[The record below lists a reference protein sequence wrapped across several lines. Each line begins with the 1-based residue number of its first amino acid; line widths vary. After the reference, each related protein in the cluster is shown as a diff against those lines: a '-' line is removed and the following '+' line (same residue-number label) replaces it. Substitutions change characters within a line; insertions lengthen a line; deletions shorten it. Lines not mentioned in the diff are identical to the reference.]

1 MSKGYIKIIFS
12 LLISSVYM
20 SNKTFAAEANSDIEA
35 LRKFA
40 RPPNIRSIFPNDYS
54 EGAIEEQSFNSC
66 VYPQEIEIAEKVM
79 NEAERLL
86 QYHAES
92 TDDYK
97 LYHKFSKDSIA
108 YYKKHGNT
116 LIFKFNHK
124 IKYPDKYNYI
134 ISILWNSNAKYVGG
148 QIVKEKVAR
157 AYSPNLMMIQQRYKN
172 DAISF
177 HGYYYALAKK
187 VQVSDDTTIIVYASS
202 DVNDYNSVNKKKYT
216 NTILESA
223 NSFKP
228 KIYSE
233 KDIRNGELTRMFVNL
248 SGFIIQKKGIAL
260 ILPISTLLILIPL
273 FLKIY

>member
-66 VYPQEIEIAEKVM
+66 VYPQEIEIAE
-79 NEAERLL
+79 
-86 QYHAES
+86 
-92 TDDYK
+92 
-97 LYHKFSKDSIA
+97 
-108 YYKKHGNT
+108 
-116 LIFKFNHK
+116 
-124 IKYPDKYNYI
+124 KYNYI

-260 ILPISTLLILIPL
+260 ILPISTL
-273 FLKIY
+273 

>member
-1 MSKGYIKIIFS
+1 
-12 LLISSVYM
+12 
-20 SNKTFAAEANSDIEA
+20 
-35 LRKFA
+35 
-40 RPPNIRSIFPNDYS
+40 
-54 EGAIEEQSFNSC
+54 
-66 VYPQEIEIAEKVM
+66 
-79 NEAERLL
+79 
-86 QYHAES
+86 
-92 TDDYK
+92 
-97 LYHKFSKDSIA
+97 
-108 YYKKHGNT
+108 
-116 LIFKFNHK
+116 
-124 IKYPDKYNYI
+124 
-134 ISILWNSNAKYVGG
+134 
-148 QIVKEKVAR
+148 
-157 AYSPNLMMIQQRYKN
+157 MMIQQRYKN
-172 DAISF
+172 YAISF
-177 HGYYYALAKK
+177 HGYYYALSKK